1 MPVMR
6 KKDIGHWMLD
16 VRRGFT
22 LVELLVVIGIIGI
35 LIGLSVVAFQATRVS
50 ARDAKR
56 KADIAE
62 IRSSLEIYRT
72 DCGEYPSAL
81 TFGSALSGGVTVCTG
96 NVYMPT
102 VPNDPI
108 NASGSRKYYYARLSV
123 NTYELCA
130 SLEQGGSATCG
141 GSCTATCNYRATNP

>member
-56 KADIAE
+56 KADIHI
-62 IRSSLEIYRT
+62 IRNALDAYYM
-72 DCGEYPSAL
+72 DHGKYPSVSVYSVSKDVTEDGWTNAVGG
-81 TFGSALSGGVTVCTG
+81 TQYYASGKAPV
-96 NVYMPT
+96 
-102 VPNDPI
+102 DPI
-108 NASGSRKYYYARLSV
+108 NRESFHYIYYSIGKICARM
-123 NTYELCA
+123 
-130 SLEQGGSATCG
+130 LEIDEKSFCLKATQ
-141 GSCTATCNYRATNP
+141 